1 MATVYKAR
9 PRIDGVNAAEVQ
21 AEIMD
26 MIATSDGEMIV
37 DLSETKYI
45 SSAGLR
51 VLLAAHKKKRA
62 SGGEF
67 YLRGVSPTVREIL
80 DVTGF
85 SGFLNIE
92 N

>member
-9 PRIDGVNAAEVQ
+9 PRIDGNNAPEVQ
-21 AEIMD
+21 EEIMAL
-26 MIATSDGEMIV
+26 ITGEGGDVVV

-51 VLLAAHKKKRA
+51 VLLSAHKKLKSA
-62 SGGEF
+62 GGRF
-67 YLRGVSPTVREIL
+67 TLRGVSPTVREIL

-85 SGFLNIE
+85 SGFLEIE
-92 N
+92 T

>member
-9 PRIDGVNAAEVQ
+9 PRIDGNNAPEVQ
-21 AEIMD
+21 DEIMAL
-26 MIATSDGEMIV
+26 ITGEGGDVVV

-51 VLLAAHKKKRA
+51 VLLAAHKKLKTV
-62 SGGEF
+62 GGRF
-67 YLRGVSPTVREIL
+67 TLRGVSPTVREIL

-85 SGFLNIE
+85 SGFLEIE
-92 N
+92 T